1 MADLKPEDTA
11 LPSGSESTD
20 ALPVKKGDDFIGE
33 FEVMDLNPIKTEQF
47 FIGVSSGDREK
58 GKMLSTTIKGPF
70 SFYEMVEEVGVMWQQ
85 EQHHAAV
92 YIANTERNKKNK
104 HLDKN
109 TIDYLEANWETLVT
123 DGLLSG
129 AFDEGADV
137 DYTCTV
143 GINEADPEGDPRFAE
158 EEDASE

>member
-11 LPSGSESTD
+11 MPSGSESEG
-20 ALPVKKGDDFIGE
+20 LLVKKGDDFIGE
-33 FEVMDLNPIKTEQF
+33 FEVMDLNPIKQESF
-47 FIGVSSGDREK
+47 FIGVSSGDPEK

-70 SFYEMVEEVGVMWQQ
+70 DFYEMIEEVGVMYK
-85 EQHHAAV
+85 EHQHHAAV
-92 YIANTERNKKNK
+92 YIANKERNKKNK

-109 TIDYLEANWETLVT
+109 TIDYIEANFESLVT
-123 DGLLSG
+123 DGLLEG
-129 AFDEGADV
+129 AFDEDKDV

-143 GINEADPEGDPRFAE
+143 GINEADPEDDPRFAG